1 MGYKARGL
9 VFSGQWFADREVA
22 GSWVHGDLV
31 ARALLAPLERG
42 DYLARA
48 DQISINLAAHEPIGG
63 PDRLRALAAT
73 WRHDIISLI
82 HGDAGD
88 PDWHLHLGLDAMGPR
103 IFVGIAAE
111 HVTPHVREDVA
122 AWVAA
127 WSRGLAEAR
136 VRLAHGRFEPTP
148 DGHAR
153 AFPPRDS
160 PIWTLGSLD
169 QYDGL
174 AWHRADPGRTAV
186 IERLLEAPLPSGV
199 QRTIDGDVVRI
210 AFDCDLASRESMAVA
225 RSAHERW
232 LTPLVPTTVARGW
245 NEHGDRRVAP
255 LAPVARPPFTLYDP
269 SNRVGYKALVVHPGG
284 VIDEIAWSQLRAIA
298 AARALHDGTPVAA
311 VRIVFPRRE
320 DALRFHARA
329 IAEGFEMAMYPDRG
343 AFWEVHPAIDHPSLT
358 SV

>member
-22 GSWVHGDLV
+22 GSWLHGDLV

-48 DQISINLAAHEPIGG
+48 DRISINLAAHEPIGG

-88 PDWHLHLGLDAMGPR
+88 PDWHLHLGLDAVGPR

-111 HVTPHVREDVA
+111 HVTPRVREDVA

-148 DGHAR
+148 DGYPR

-160 PIWTLGSLD
+160 PIWILGSLD

-174 AWHRADPGRTAV
+174 AWHRADPGRAAV
-186 IERLLEAPLPSGV
+186 IERLLAAPLPSGV

-210 AFDCDLASRESMAVA
+210 AFDCDLASRASMAAA

-232 LTPLVPTTVARGW
+232 LTPLVPTTVASGW

-255 LAPVARPPFTLYDP
+255 LAPVARPPFTLYDT

-343 AFWEVHPAIDHPSLT
+343 AFWEVHPAIDPPST
-358 SV
+358 AR